1 MRRGLNLL
9 LAAAIFLS
17 GCSKKVEQPV
27 IPTVTT
33 VPPTSTP
40 NPLPTATPF
49 AQIFPTNNP
58 DLLLFSVHVQI
69 VRISNDDGSEMANVS
84 PDDVIKQIDFAN
96 EILAPASIRF
106 VFDPQTDVDIVQSSE
121 VANMLTGDHPDWQ
134 KGMEIGDQ
142 IAARYPGKIT
152 VLVRTKPIVEPSLSS
167 GFLWWDYNFALVSLG
182 ETEKCGQPDYS
193 TIMHAI
199 GHYLGLANTYTEAYP
214 DADAAATAY
223 DESGYTLTAFD
234 GDGFTDTPADLFID
248 AQEFVCNNA
257 VSFTLAGAEIP
268 VTRGNVMS
276 GYFPRESFTTEQTT
290 RMRYLLALRQ
300 RLGMIMPSNRGIKN
314 PIEMES
320 ATIYLASWV
329 STEVKDLTPYSIRNF
344 SDGKA
349 ICAYAGYGS
358 RLYFTFSVDTTAIY
372 ELNLWA
378 VQAPD
383 SGILEAN
390 VDDVLVNDY
399 INLYG
404 PYIYASG
411 KIGMGPYYLEAGEH
425 QIYFEVIK
433 TDALST
439 GYNFCLDAM
448 TIELKPQ

>member
-1 MRRGLNLL
+1 MRRGLCLL
-9 LAAAIFLS
+9 LAAAIFIS
-17 GCSKKVEQPV
+17 ACSSKVEPPA

-49 AQIFPTNNP
+49 AQVFPTNNP
-58 DLLLFSVHVQI
+58 DLLLFAVHIQI
-69 VRISNDDGSEMANVS
+69 IRVSNDDGSEMANVS
-84 PDDVIKQIDFAN
+84 PDEVIKQIDFAN
-96 EILAPASIRF
+96 EILASASIRF
-106 VFDPQTDVDIVQSSE
+106 IFDPQTDVDIAQSTL
-121 VANMLTGDHPDWQ
+121 VASMLTPESPDWQ
-134 KGMEIGDQ
+134 KGMEVADQ
-142 IAARYPGKIT
+142 IAARHPDKISIF
-152 VLVRTKPIVEPSLSS
+152 VRTKPIVEPAQSS

-182 ETEKCGQPDYS
+182 QTEQCGQADYS
-193 TIMHAI
+193 TILHAL
-199 GHYLGLANTYTEAYP
+199 GHYLGLANTYTEAYT

-223 DESGYTLTAFD
+223 DESGYNLSSFD
-234 GDGFTDTPADLFID
+234 GDGFTDTPADLFINQ
-248 AQEFVCNNA
+248 QEFVCNNA

-276 GYFPRESFTTEQTT
+276 GYFPRNSLTTEQIA

-300 RLGMIMPSNRGIKN
+300 RLGMIMPTNRGIKN
-314 PIEMES
+314 PIEMEN
-320 ATIYLASWV
+320 ATVYLASWV

-378 VQAPD
+378 VQSPD
-383 SGILEAN
+383 GGILEAN

-433 TDALST
+433 TDPLST

-448 TIELKPQ
+448 TIEMKPQ